1 MACAI
6 ASLQQYIN
14 GISLGLEPGY
24 ESEGMSP
31 AQLITWQDTLHTY
44 SIWHAHQQLRYFP
57 ATFLNPELRINKTDN
72 FQQLE
77 NDINQSRI
85 QSSFI
90 LSAVQSYLGRFED

>member
-31 AQLITWQDTLHTY
+31 AQLITWQDTLHT
-44 SIWHAHQQLRYFP
+44 WRLQ
-57 ATFLNPELRINKTDN
+57 E
-72 FQQLE
+72 
-77 NDINQSRI
+77 
-85 QSSFI
+85 
-90 LSAVQSYLGRFED
+90 LSATRLLN